1 MQAIPAHLYEVAKL
15 DGASPFQTFR
25 KITLPLLRP
34 VLVMVLVVTV
44 IGSFQVFDT
53 VSVTTAGG
61 PVNATRVIQYYIYQ
75 RAFTES
81 DFGYGSAI
89 AVILFLILALVAFI
103 QMKFLKGNES
113 DLD

>member
-1 MQAIPAHLYEVAKL
+1 MSTERQRPTSATVALAALGGCYPDPEKIR
-15 DGASPFQTFR
+15 AQTE
-25 KITLPLLRP
+25 
-34 VLVMVLVVTV
+34 
-44 IGSFQVFDT
+44 FDA
-53 VSVTTAGG
+53 SVTTGGG

>member
-1 MQAIPAHLYEVAKL
+1 
-15 DGASPFQTFR
+15 
-25 KITLPLLRP
+25 
-34 VLVMVLVVTV
+34 
-44 IGSFQVFDT
+44 
-53 VSVTTAGG
+53 
-61 PVNATRVIQYYIYQ
+61 VNATRVIQYYIYQ